1 MAILIAIAFVSL
13 GYRLVDLQVVQHDRL
28 RKYAERNTHQ
38 TLLLQTR
45 RGEVRDRRGN
55 VFASSMFVKTVCAN
69 PSLIGGNQ
77 AEVARVLSP
86 LLEIPEEVLLQKL
99 QVRTYL
105 DEHGRT
111 RRDQYEV
118 LKRKVP
124 LETWERIQQA
134 MKGLMIEVQGRKQN
148 SKELAFLRDLRNAAI
163 FAEGYEDQIRI
174 YPNRTLA
181 AHVLGFVGSSERQTM
196 LGQVRDLA
204 GADGV
209 ELTMNSALSGVPG
222 WRTTEVVKAREL
234 VAFRDQDVEPHSG
247 RNVVLTIDAGLQH
260 IVESEL
266 AEVMQ
271 KHSPVSATAI
281 AVRPQTGEI
290 LALANLPTFDPNTPG
305 DFPPEARRNRAITD
319 VAEPG
324 STFKIV
330 AVSGA
335 LNEGLVN
342 PDTQFDCEEGRF
354 LFAGR
359 SLKDDHPAGILSV
372 REIIMKSSN
381 I

>member
-28 RKYAERNTHQ
+28 RKHAERNTHQ

-55 VFASSMFVKTVCAN
+55 VLASSMFVKTVCAN

-105 DEHGRT
+105 DDQGRT
-111 RRDQYEV
+111 RRDEYEV

-124 LETWERIQQA
+124 LETWEKIQHA
-134 MKGLMIEVQGRKQN
+134 MNGLTLEVQGRKLN
-148 SKELAFLRDLRNAAI
+148 SKELACLRDLRNAAI

-209 ELTMNSALSGVPG
+209 ELTIIRPFRCPG
-222 WRTTEVVKAREL
+222 WRTTEV
-234 VAFRDQDVEPHSG
+234 G
-247 RNVVLTIDAGLQH
+247 RRVNLW
-260 IVESEL
+260 
-266 AEVMQ
+266 
-271 KHSPVSATAI
+271 PFAI
-281 AVRPQTGEI
+281 RT
-290 LALANLPTFDPNTPG
+290 
-305 DFPPEARRNRAITD
+305 
-319 VAEPG
+319 
-324 STFKIV
+324 
-330 AVSGA
+330 
-335 LNEGLVN
+335 
-342 PDTQFDCEEGRF
+342 
-354 LFAGR
+354 
-359 SLKDDHPAGILSV
+359 
-372 REIIMKSSN
+372 
-381 I
+381 